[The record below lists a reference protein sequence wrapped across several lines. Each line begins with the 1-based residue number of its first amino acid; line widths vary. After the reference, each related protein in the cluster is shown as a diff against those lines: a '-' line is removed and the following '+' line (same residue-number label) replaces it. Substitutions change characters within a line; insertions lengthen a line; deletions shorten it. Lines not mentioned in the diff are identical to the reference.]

1 MPKSKFFRVAT
12 EGATTDGR
20 TIERKWIA
28 EMARNYNR
36 AKYAA
41 RVNIEH
47 IRGFGPGSDFGSY
60 GDVIA
65 LEAREVEDGKLALF
79 AQIEPLPQLIE
90 LNKRKQKIFTSIEVN
105 PEFADTNEAY
115 LMGLAVTDSP
125 ASLGT
130 EELKFAGQ
138 AQNNWLASRKQAPG
152 NLFTA
157 AQAVTLEFVDDAAA
171 DDTQKA
177 LGLFAGLLAGLTKF
191 AGGQAGQAQQPQP
204 PQQPQQPVQPAPQA
218 TTAGTEQP
226 TQFAKAV
233 EALQYMGQALI
244 AQADAVAKLSGEVAD
259 MRGKL
264 QTLEKQP
271 PGDYAWRAPATG
283 HNAAAA
289 NQTDC

>member
-47 IRGFGPGSDFGSY
+47 IRGVGPGSDFGAY

-65 LEAREVEDGKLALF
+65 LEARTVEDGKLALF

-105 PEFADTNEAY
+105 PEFADTKEAY

-157 AQAVTLEFVDDAAA
+157 AQAVTLEFIDDTQA
-171 DDTQKA
+171 DDTTKA
-177 LGLFAGLLAGLTKF
+177 LGLFASVLAGLSKF
-191 AGGQAGQAQQPQP
+191 AGGQAAPAQQPQP
-204 PQQPQQPVQPAPQA
+204 RPQQVSA
-218 TTAGTEQP
+218 TDAEQL
-226 TQFAKAV
+226 TQFAKAL

-244 AQADAVAKLSGEVAD
+244 AQADAVTKLSGEVAD
-259 MRGKL
+259 VRGKL
-264 QTLEKQP
+264 QALEKQP
-271 PGDYAWRAPATG
+271 PGDYTWRAPATG
-283 HNAAAA
+283 HNAAATQQA
-289 NQTDC
+289 DC